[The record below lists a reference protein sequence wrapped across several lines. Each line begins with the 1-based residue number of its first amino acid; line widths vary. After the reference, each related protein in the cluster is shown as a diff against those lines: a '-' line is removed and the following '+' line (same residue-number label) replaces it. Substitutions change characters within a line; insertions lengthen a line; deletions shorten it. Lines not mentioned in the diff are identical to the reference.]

1 MLYLVHSF
9 RLDQCAQ
16 RCANLL
22 EDKFLHAKL
31 QNGDMIVQDA
41 MYHKACLSNFY
52 RKVSAKQLEGYYID
66 HKKKI
71 HRIAFGEVV
80 PFIEEAVMNATDKI
94 PAFLLS
100 DLIKLYN

>member
-9 RLDQCAQ
+9 RLDQCTQ

-52 RKVSAKQLEGYYID
+52 RKVSVKQLEGYYID